1 MTVRRETGRRLRR
14 TGLAA
19 AVAITATLLSAPASA
34 APAPG
39 APNNDPAFVQ
49 VAVNNVENLPTVGLQ
64 CPGDWQDLVYYLDQI
79 PHRPDLFLVQQISGK
94 QQLDS
99 YTDRLSSQL
108 GEEYR
113 AVIAENSP
121 KSMNSP
127 CGSPKDYQTNAV
139 IYRAS
144 RFSLESDPAAS
155 TKRWQAQSDLG
166 SGCTNNNQARTK
178 AVKVRLHDR
187 IANRDLSVA
196 SLHWPTA
203 AHGGKPCTGSNALEA
218 ANEIR
223 EDGFGGDLLILG
235 GDTNSTGLTS
245 ADNWRSWYASING
258 DLGGAYGYRDALYA
272 DCAASGAVK
281 TCLKNEATL
290 ASGRRIDFL
299 FARRGSGGMPPVTAA
314 DTVEWNDGDQAD
326 LNATGSDRGDR
337 HYSDHRAVTARIH
350 Y

>member
-1 MTVRRETGRRLRR
+1 MRAL
-14 TGLAA
+14 GLVAA
-19 AVAITATLLSAPASA
+19 AATAATLLSPTAAA

-39 APNNDPAFVQ
+39 APNDDPAFVQ

-64 CPGDWQDLVYYLDQI
+64 CPGDWQDLVYYLDRM
-79 PHRPDLFLVQQISGK
+79 PYRPDLFLVQQISGR
-94 QQLDS
+94 QQLND
-99 YTDRLSSQL
+99 YTARLSSQL

-121 KSMNSP
+121 QAMNSP
-127 CGSPKDYQTNAV
+127 CGAPKKYQTNAV
-139 IYRAS
+139 VYRAA
-144 RFSLESDPAAS
+144 RFSLESDPDAS
-155 TKRWQAQSDLG
+155 VKRWQAQSDLG
-166 SGCTNNNQARTK
+166 GGCTNNNQARTK

-187 IANRDLSVA
+187 VAGRDLSVA

-203 AHGGKPCTGSNALEA
+203 AHGGKPCTESNAREA
-218 ANEIR
+218 VTEIR

-245 ADNWRSWYASING
+245 ANNWRSWYARTNG
-258 DLGGAYGYRDALYA
+258 DLGGSYGYRDALYA

-281 TCLKNEATL
+281 DCLKDEWTL
-290 ASGRRIDFL
+290 SSGRRIDFL
-299 FARRGSGGMPPVTAA
+299 LARRGSGGLPAVTAA

-326 LNATGSDRGDR
+326 QDATGSDRADR
-337 HYSDHRAVTARIH
+337 HYSDHRAATARIH

>member
-1 MTVRRETGRRLRR
+1 MRR
-14 TGLAA
+14 TVGRVRALGLVAA
-19 AVAITATLLSAPASA
+19 AATAATLLSPTAAA

-39 APNNDPAFVQ
+39 APNDDPAFVQ

-64 CPGDWQDLVYYLDQI
+64 CPGDWQDLVYYLDRM
-79 PHRPDLFLVQQISGK
+79 PYRPDLFLVQQISGR
-94 QQLDS
+94 QQLND
-99 YTDRLSSQL
+99 YTARLSSQL

-121 KSMNSP
+121 KAMNSP
-127 CGSPKDYQTNAV
+127 CGTPKKYQTNAV
-139 IYRAS
+139 VYRAA
-144 RFSLESDPAAS
+144 RFSLESDPDAS
-155 TKRWQAQSDLG
+155 VKRWQAQSDLG
-166 SGCTNNNQARTK
+166 GGCTNNNQARTK

-187 IANRDLSVA
+187 VAGRDLSVA

-203 AHGGKPCTGSNALEA
+203 AHGGKPCTESNAREA
-218 ANEIR
+218 VTEIR

-245 ADNWRSWYASING
+245 ADNWRSWYASTNG
-258 DLGGAYGYRDALYA
+258 DLGGSYGYRDALYA
-272 DCAASGAVK
+272 DCAASGGVK
-281 TCLKNEATL
+281 DCLKDEWTL
-290 ASGRRIDFL
+290 SSGRRIDFL
-299 FARRGSGGMPPVTAA
+299 LARRGSGGLPAVTAA

-326 LNATGSDRGDR
+326 QDATGSDRADR